1 MITKESVKQL
11 ALDLGVDLC
20 GIAPIERFNGA
31 PRGFHPCDI
40 FPNTKSVVVIAKCI
54 PIGCYEALNPIPYT
68 ATNDIIIHE
77 VIRITCELC
86 TKLEKN
92 ANIIAVPIPSEPYE
106 CWDEERQIGKGILS
120 LKHAGYAAGLGVLG
134 KNTLLTNCMYGNRII
149 LGAVLINI
157 ELEGDPIAE
166 YQFCTESCQ
175 LCINACPVQAINE
188 MNVNQKL
195 CRSNSGRV
203 TKKGYFLYVCNEC
216 RRICP
221 NRFGLRA
228 KNNTSD

>member
-1 MITKESVKQL
+1 MITKQSVKRL
-11 ALDLGVDLC
+11 AIDLGADLC

-40 FPNTKSVVVIAKCI
+40 FPNTKSVVVIAKCM
-54 PIGCYEALNPIPYT
+54 PTGSYNASNPIPYT
-68 ATNDIIIHE
+68 AANDAILQE
-77 VIRITCELC
+77 VILITCELC
-86 TKLEKN
+86 TKLEKAEN
-92 ANIIAVPIPSEPYE
+92 VIAVPIPSEPYE
-106 CWDEERQIGKGILS
+106 YWDEEKQEGKGILS
-120 LKHAGYAAGLGVLG
+120 LKHAGYAAGLGILG
-134 KNTLLTNCMYGNRII
+134 KNTLLTNKTYGNRII
-149 LGAVLINI
+149 LGALLLNI
-157 ELEGDPIAE
+157 ELESDPIAE
-166 YQFCTESCQ
+166 YQFCTESCR

-195 CRSNSGRV
+195 CRSNSGKL